1 MAGDDAV
8 MLLRLQR
15 AYDTGAGHRSSV
27 RRWMQDNH
35 EALGIPVR
43 GRPGRLGL
51 ANGLVH
57 REWFQEC
64 GRFCLEEGDGA
75 QDLEPGEQD
84 GGRGRQMFG
93 SLLWRVGALYF
104 VVQLVERLRERR
116 RRLKGVVPGAGRQS
130 SQTVPKW
137 LKRKRRPI

>member
-1 MAGDDAV
+1 
-8 MLLRLQR
+8 
-15 AYDTGAGHRSSV
+15 
-27 RRWMQDNH
+27 
-35 EALGIPVR
+35 
-43 GRPGRLGL
+43 
-51 ANGLVH
+51 
-57 REWFQEC
+57 
-64 GRFCLEEGDGA
+64 
-75 QDLEPGEQD
+75 
-84 GGRGRQMFG
+84 MFR